1 MKSNLSLSQ
10 TQKIVGERVRIG
22 RKLKRLNQLELG
34 NLIGHGRKYIYQI
47 EKGKININIK
57 TLYNLSQILEIPIYQ
72 FLCEEK
78 LYRES
83 ERFKADSILEIKP
96 ARKNKINLTIKIKR
110 GEK

>member
-1 MKSNLSLSQ
+1 MSFSQ
-10 TQKIVGERVRIG
+10 IQKILGEKVRIARRIKG
-22 RKLKRLNQLELG
+22 LKQYQLAELI
-34 NLIGHGRKYIYQI
+34 NHGREHISKI
-47 EKGKININIK
+47 EKGKANITLK